1 MLRSKW
7 ASRLLLA
14 LSLILSCMAGHAGVR
29 PSAATPELVEK
40 RKHKQI
46 GVASF
51 YHARFHGRRTAN
63 GEHYNKD
70 ALTACHA
77 QLPFGT
83 LIRITNLRN
92 ARSTEVRINDRNRL
106 KGGRILDISTRAARE
121 LDMLRSGTARVELEV
136 LAWGNAD

>member
-1 MLRSKW
+1 MLQYKW
-7 ASRLLLA
+7 ASKLLLA
-14 LSLILSCMAGHAGVR
+14 LSLILSCVVGHAGTRTSHITREV
-29 PSAATPELVEK
+29 VEK

-51 YHARFHGRRTAN
+51 YHERFHGRRTAN
-63 GEHYNKD
+63 GERYNKE

-92 ARSTEVRINDRNRL
+92 YRSTEVRVNDRNRL

-121 LDMLRSGTARVELEV
+121 LDMLRSGTAKVELEV